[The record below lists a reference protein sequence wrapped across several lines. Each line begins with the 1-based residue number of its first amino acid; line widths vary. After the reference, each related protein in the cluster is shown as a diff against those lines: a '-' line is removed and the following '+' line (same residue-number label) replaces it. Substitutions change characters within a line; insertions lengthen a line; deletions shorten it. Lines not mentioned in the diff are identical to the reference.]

1 MNKGEFIM
9 DKTLPKFSVYEVI
22 VKTVI
27 MTPTEGSSNRESFY
41 FSTQQLAE
49 RFVKENQAET
59 KEGKRVSFSIKERK
73 VNQSS

>member
-9 DKTLPKFSVYEVI
+9 NKTLPKFSVYEVI

-27 MTPTEGSSNRESFY
+27 LTPTEGSSNLESFY

-49 RFVKENQAET
+49 RFVKENQVET
-59 KEGKRVSFSIKERK
+59 KDGKRVSFSIKERN
-73 VNQSS
+73 VNQPG

>member
-27 MTPTEGSSNRESFY
+27 MTPTEGSSSRESLF
-41 FSTQQLAE
+41 FSTKELAE
-49 RFVKENQAET
+49 RFVEENQTET
-59 KEGKRVSFSIKERK
+59 KDGKRVAFTIKEHK
-73 VNQSS
+73 VNQLS

>member
-41 FSTQQLAE
+41 FSTRQLAE

-59 KEGKRVSFSIKERK
+59 KDGKRVSFSIKERK
-73 VNQSS
+73 INQPG

>member
-9 DKTLPKFSVYEVI
+9 DKTLPKFSIYEVI

-27 MTPTEGSSNRESFY
+27 LTPTEGSSNLESFY

-49 RFVKENQAET
+49 RFVKENQVET
-59 KEGKRVSFSIKERK
+59 KDGKRVSFSIKERK

>member
-27 MTPTEGSSNRESFY
+27 ITPTEGSSNLESFY

-49 RFVKENQAET
+49 RFVKENQVET
-59 KEGKRVSFSIKERK
+59 KDGKRVSFSIKERK

>member
-27 MTPTEGSSNRESFY
+27 LTPTEGSSNLESFY

-49 RFVKENQAET
+49 RFVKENQVET
-59 KEGKRVSFSIKERK
+59 KDGKRVAFTIKEHK
-73 VNQSS
+73 VNQLS

>member
-9 DKTLPKFSVYEVI
+9 DKTLPKFSVYEVT

-49 RFVKENQAET
+49 RFVKENKVET
-59 KEGKRVSFSIKERK
+59 KDGKRVAFSIKEHK

>member
-9 DKTLPKFSVYEVI
+9 DKSLPKFSVYEVI

-27 MTPTEGSSNRESFY
+27 TTPTEGSSNLESFY

-49 RFVKENQAET
+49 RFVKENQVET
-59 KEGKRVSFSIKERK
+59 KDGKRVSFSIKERK
-73 VNQSS
+73 VNQPS

>member
-27 MTPTEGSSNRESFY
+27 LTPTEGSSNLESFY

-49 RFVKENQAET
+49 RFVKENQVET
-59 KEGKRVSFSIKERK
+59 KDGKRVSFSIKEHK
-73 VNQSS
+73 VNQPS

>member
-9 DKTLPKFSVYEVI
+9 DKSLPRFSVYEVI

-27 MTPTEGSSNRESFY
+27 TTATEGSSSRESFY

-49 RFVKENQAET
+49 RFVKENQVET
-59 KEGKRVSFSIKERK
+59 KDGKRVAFTIKEHK
-73 VNQSS
+73 VNQLS

>member
-27 MTPTEGSSNRESFY
+27 LTPTEGSSNLESFY

-49 RFVKENQAET
+49 RFVKENQVET
-59 KEGKRVSFSIKERK
+59 KDGKRVSFSIKERK

>member
-1 MNKGEFIM
+1 M

-27 MTPTEGSSNRESFY
+27 ITPTEGSSNLESFY

-49 RFVKENQAET
+49 RFVKENQVET
-59 KEGKRVSFSIKERK
+59 KDGKRVAFSIKEHK

>member
-9 DKTLPKFSVYEVI
+9 DKSLPRFSVYEVI

-27 MTPTEGSSNRESFY
+27 TTATEGSSSRESFY

-49 RFVKENQAET
+49 RFVKENQVET
-59 KEGKRVSFSIKERK
+59 KDGKRVAFTIKEHK
-73 VNQSS
+73 VNQIS

>member
-49 RFVKENQAET
+49 RFVKENQIET
-59 KEGKRVSFSIKERK
+59 NDGKRVAFSIKEHK

>member
-9 DKTLPKFSVYEVI
+9 DKTLPRFSVFEVI

-27 MTPTEGSSNRESFY
+27 KTPTEGSSNLESFY

-49 RFVKENQAET
+49 RFVKENQVET
-59 KEGKRVSFSIKERK
+59 KDGKRVTFSIKERK

>member
-1 MNKGEFIM
+1 M

-27 MTPTEGSSNRESFY
+27 LTPTEGSNRESFY

-49 RFVKENQAET
+49 RFVKENKVET
-59 KEGKRVSFSIKERK
+59 KDGKRVAFSIKEHK
-73 VNQSS
+73 VNQPG

>member
-41 FSTQQLAE
+41 FSTRQLAE
-49 RFVKENQAET
+49 RFVKENQVET
-59 KEGKRVSFSIKERK
+59 KDGKRVSFSIKERN
-73 VNQSS
+73 VNQPG

>member
-27 MTPTEGSSNRESFY
+27 MTPTEGSSDLESFY
-41 FSTQQLAE
+41 FSTRELAE
-49 RFVKENQAET
+49 RFVEENTVET
-59 KEGKRVSFSIKERK
+59 KNGKRVSFAVKERK
-73 VNQSS
+73 VNQPG

>member
-1 MNKGEFIM
+1 MSKGEFIM
-9 DKTLPKFSVYEVI
+9 DKTLPTFSVFEVI

-27 MTPTEGSSNRESFY
+27 TTPTEGSSNRESFY

-49 RFVKENQAET
+49 RFVKENQVET
-59 KEGKRVSFSIKERK
+59 KDGKRVAFSIKEHK

>member
-27 MTPTEGSSNRESFY
+27 MTPTEWSSNRESFY

-49 RFVKENQAET
+49 RFVKENQVET
-59 KEGKRVSFSIKERK
+59 KDGKRVSFSIKERN
-73 VNQSS
+73 VNQPG

>member
-1 MNKGEFIM
+1 MSKGEFIM
-9 DKTLPKFSVYEVI
+9 DKTLPKFSVFEVI

-27 MTPTEGSSNRESFY
+27 TTPTEGSSNRELFY

-49 RFVKENQAET
+49 KFVKENQVET
-59 KEGKRVSFSIKERK
+59 KDGKRVSFSIKECK

>member
-9 DKTLPKFSVYEVI
+9 NKTLPKFSVYEVI

-27 MTPTEGSSNRESFY
+27 LTPTEGSSNLESFY

-49 RFVKENQAET
+49 RFVKENQVET
-59 KEGKRVSFSIKERK
+59 KDGKRVSFSIKERK
-73 VNQSS
+73 VNQPS